1 MSKIEKIQEAI
12 DKIKIELVMSAYN
25 NGWLNEEYKKKLKVL
40 EDQLYKEINKNNDN
54 SSIFNT
60 K

>member
-1 MSKIEKIQEAI
+1 MDKIEKIQTAI
-12 DKIKIELVMSAYN
+12 NKIKIELVMASYN

-40 EDQLYKEINKNNDN
+40 EDQLYKEINKSDDN
-54 SSIFNT
+54 SSILHQ